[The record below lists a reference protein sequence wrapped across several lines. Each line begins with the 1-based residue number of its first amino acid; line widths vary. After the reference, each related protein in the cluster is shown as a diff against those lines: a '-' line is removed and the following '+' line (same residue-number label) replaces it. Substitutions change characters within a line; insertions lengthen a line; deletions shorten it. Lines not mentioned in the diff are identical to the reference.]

1 MPLLACYFV
10 LFCLVLQ
17 AHKNLQSTCDFYY
30 VNFNLSW
37 NDQNQRWGPF
47 NFIKLEKPF
56 FSLQKPLRRIDIEEI
71 SGKIVVPEG
80 ESGAYKPLVQEVVK
94 EVEEASSPLSTSPSA
109 KMIKIEELSE
119 VPSQASEK

>member
-1 MPLLACYFV
+1 M
-10 LFCLVLQ
+10 
-17 AHKNLQSTCDFYY
+17 
-30 VNFNLSW
+30 
-37 NDQNQRWGPF
+37 
-47 NFIKLEKPF
+47 
-56 FSLQKPLRRIDIEEI
+56 QKPLRRIDIEEI
-71 SGKIVVPEG
+71 SGKIAVPEG

>member
-1 MPLLACYFV
+1 M
-10 LFCLVLQ
+10 Q
-17 AHKNLQSTCDFYY
+17 SHKNLQCTCDFYY

-47 NFIKLEKPF
+47 NFIKLDKPF
-56 FSLQKPLRRIDIEEI
+56 LFFSPQKPLRRIDIEEI
-71 SGKIVVPEG
+71 SGKVVVPEG
-80 ESGAYKPLVQEVVK
+80 ESGASKPLVQEVVK
-94 EVEEASSPLSTSPSA
+94 EVEEGSSPLSTSPSA

>member
-1 MPLLACYFV
+1 MT
-10 LFCLVLQ
+10 
-17 AHKNLQSTCDFYY
+17 NL
-30 VNFNLSW
+30 
-37 NDQNQRWGPF
+37 
-47 NFIKLEKPF
+47 F

-94 EVEEASSPLSTSPSA
+94 EIEEASSPLSTSPSA